1 MPGMPFAAYRRVLA
15 VPAVRTALLLG
26 TSVRI
31 PLFAGGVVLTLH
43 VVQTLGRGYG
53 AAGLVTAAATVTM
66 AISGP
71 WRGKVLDRSGLRRTL
86 VPTLVVTAACWSVAP
101 FVGYLPLLALS
112 VLAGLFVVPSFSVI
126 RQAVIA
132 AAPDDD
138 RRSALSLDSVA
149 VELSFMIGPLLGVWA
164 VTVWPTSWVLFGIE
178 MVGLLAGAVLWAV
191 NPPLTRAAPDPP
203 HDPGAP
209 LTVAHSA
216 PLRRS
221 AWFGPRLAILLV
233 AAAVSTVI
241 LSGCDVA
248 IVAALRQFG
257 SVGLIGPT
265 LALWGAGSVLGGL
278 VYGAL
283 SRPLPVFVLLA
294 GLALLTLPMALAT
307 GAWPLAG
314 LAFVAG
320 LACAPTMTATVEAV
334 TRVVPELARG
344 EALGWHGSAMTTGS
358 ALGAPIAGVAID
370 HAGFGAGF
378 ALVAVLGA
386 VAAAV
391 GMVMSTSGRRW
402 AAPPAAEVVELARPG
417 R

>member
-1 MPGMPFAAYRRVLA
+1 MSGMPFAAYRRVLA

-26 TSVRI
+26 TFVRI

-66 AISGP
+66 AVSGP
-71 WRGKVLDRSGLRRTL
+71 WRGKLLDRSGLRRTL
-86 VPTLVVTAACWSVAP
+86 VPTLVLTALCWSIAP
-101 FVGYLPLLALS
+101 FVGYLPLLVLS
-112 VLAGLFVVPSFSVI
+112 VLGGLFVVPSFSVI

-132 AAPDDD
+132 AVPDDD
-138 RRSALSLDSVA
+138 RRSALSLDSAA

-164 VTVWPTSWVLFGIE
+164 VTAWPTSWVLFGIE
-178 MVGLLAGAVLWAV
+178 MIGLLAGAVLWIV
-191 NPPLTRAAPDPP
+191 NPPLNRAVPDR
-203 HDPGAP
+203 DG
-209 LTVAHSA
+209 LTAET
-216 PLRRS
+216 LRRS

-233 AAAVSTVI
+233 AAAISTVI

-248 IVAALRQFG
+248 IVAALRHFG

-278 VYGAL
+278 AYGVL

-294 GLALLTLPMALAT
+294 GLALLTFPMALAW
-307 GAWPLAG
+307 GAWQLAG

-320 LACAPTMTATVEAV
+320 LACAPTMTATVDAV
-334 TRVVPELARG
+334 SRVVPERARG

-370 HAGFGAGF
+370 RAGFGAGF
-378 ALVAVLGA
+378 ALVAALGV

-391 GMVMSTSGRRW
+391 GMAMSTSGRRW
-402 AAPPAAEVVELARPG
+402 AAPQVAELAEPVG
-417 R
+417 